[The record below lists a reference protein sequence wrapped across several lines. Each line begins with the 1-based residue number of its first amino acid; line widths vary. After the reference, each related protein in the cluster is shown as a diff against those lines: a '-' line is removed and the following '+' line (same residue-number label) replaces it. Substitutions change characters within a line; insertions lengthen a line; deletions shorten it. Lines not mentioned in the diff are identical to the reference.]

1 MVYVNKKITK
11 NPWEPGK
18 KNPIAPLP
26 RSSSLLTLPQGSL
39 ATPQFDSTTLTTHGM
54 MPKSFFSNLKFWK
67 FSDFENFE
75 IPKKNRRKK
84 SSSKILKIPRFFWP
98 KYFQKYFAGGGL
110 VFSDFGLGQRPLRIE
125 LLISGNF
132 GCFVSTFQACSE
144 TRPRLALP
152 RGLI

>member
-1 MVYVNKKITK
+1 MFVKITK
-11 NPWEPGK
+11 TRSNTGK
-18 KNPIAPLP
+18 KHPNAPLP
-26 RSSSLLTLPQGSL
+26 GSFNLLTLSQTSL
-39 ATPQFDSTTLTTHGM
+39 ATNFYGVTWCAIPGIKS
-54 MPKSFFSNLKFWK
+54 KSFFSNLKFWK

-75 IPKKNRRKK
+75 IPKNFEEKNHHRKIWK
-84 SSSKILKIPRFFWP
+84 FRDFFWP